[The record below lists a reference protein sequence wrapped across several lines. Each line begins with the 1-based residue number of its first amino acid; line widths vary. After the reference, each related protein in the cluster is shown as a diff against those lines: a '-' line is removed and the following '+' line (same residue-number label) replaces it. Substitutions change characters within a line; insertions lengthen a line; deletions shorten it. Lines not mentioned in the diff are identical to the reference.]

1 MLVTPCIKFS
11 GCGYSLRLL
20 YETFEMLIALMT
32 SKSANF
38 KRLSITI
45 SVFYFGVNSLLSLS
59 RKLSL
64 HLAVIRLHF

>member
-45 SVFYFGVNSLLSLS
+45 SLL
-59 RKLSL
+59 
-64 HLAVIRLHF
+64 F